1 MRLGRGFRCCVWG
14 GLLSMLYAGPTNPDR
29 DAKSAP
35 TRLDAKVAQADAT
48 PLAQPVAPNAA
59 AATPARLAVPFFQ
72 PRPAAPAPD
81 AAPAEPAFKL
91 AAVTPPDVTVGAPNV
106 IPPDVSPPGPT
117 DECLLA
123 QDCIDQYLWSLYE
136 RARKIDTI
144 KVSEKF
150 KVTVK
155 KKGKKR
161 TVTKTRTKLVD
172 EDFTWKDPNAAEKV
186 GKSMQ
191 EYVIG
196 GMERSFR
203 TKLYRLMRAADDAG
217 LAPGITSG
225 FRDDYR
231 QSIASGRK
239 AASDSSYHGGSRR
252 GGYGHG
258 LAADVVSTK
267 GATRAERWITTDL
280 LWKWIDEH
288 GQEYGIG
295 RPYLDRDPPHVGPMD
310 GKEYVDKR
318 GVKRA
323 GS

>member
-1 MRLGRGFRCCVWG
+1 MGLRRGFHCFLWG
-14 GLLSMLYAGPTNPDR
+14 SVASMLYASPTNSDR
-29 DAKSAP
+29 DVKSAP
-35 TRLDAKVAQADAT
+35 TRVQASAG
-48 PLAQPVAPNAA
+48 LV
-59 AATPARLAVPFFQ
+59 L
-72 PRPAAPAPD
+72 PD
-81 AAPAEPAFKL
+81 AAPVRSNAAVVRPDAVLAQPDAALAEPAFRL
-91 AAVTPPDVTVGAPNV
+91 AAVTPSETS
-106 IPPDVSPPGPT
+106 VSPPNVTAPEPK

-144 KVSEKF
+144 KVQERF

-161 TVTKTRTKLVD
+161 TVTKTRTKLVN
-172 EDFTWKDPNAAEKV
+172 EDFTWKDPDAAAKV
-186 GKSMQ
+186 SMSMQ

-203 TKLYRLMRAADDAG
+203 LKLYRLMRAADDAG

-239 AASDSSYHGGSRR
+239 AATDSSYHGGSRR

-267 GATRAERWITTDL
+267 GETRAERWITTDL

-288 GQEYGIG
+288 GAQYGIG
-295 RPYLDRDPPHVGPMD
+295 RPYLDRDPPHITPID
-310 GKEYVDKR
+310 SKEYVDKR

>member
-1 MRLGRGFRCCVWG
+1 VAS
-14 GLLSMLYAGPTNPDR
+14 LLLFLYASPTNSDR

-35 TRLDAKVAQADAT
+35 THRQASAG
-48 PLAQPVAPNAA
+48 L
-59 AATPARLAVPFFQ
+59 LL
-72 PRPAAPAPD
+72 PD
-81 AAPAEPAFKL
+81 AAPVRSNAAAVRPDAVRAQPDAALAEPAFRL
-91 AAVTPPDVTVGAPNV
+91 AAVTPSDSN
-106 IPPDVSPPGPT
+106 VSPPNVTAPEPT

-144 KVSEKF
+144 KVQERF
-150 KVTVK
+150 KVTIK

-161 TVTKTRTKLVD
+161 TVTKTRTKLVN
-172 EDFTWKDPNAAEKV
+172 EDFTWKDPDAAAKV
-186 GKSMQ
+186 SMSMQ
-191 EYVIG
+191 DYVIG

-203 TKLYRLMRAADDAG
+203 LKLYRLMRAADDAG

-239 AASDSSYHGGSRR
+239 AATDSSYHGGSRR

-267 GATRAERWITTDL
+267 GETRAERWITTDL

-288 GQEYGIG
+288 GAQYGIG
-295 RPYLDRDPPHVGPMD
+295 RPYLDRDPPHIAPMD

>member
-1 MRLGRGFRCCVWG
+1 VAS
-14 GLLSMLYAGPTNPDR
+14 LLLFLYASPTNSDR

-35 TRLDAKVAQADAT
+35 THRQASAG
-48 PLAQPVAPNAA
+48 L
-59 AATPARLAVPFFQ
+59 LL
-72 PRPAAPAPD
+72 PD
-81 AAPAEPAFKL
+81 AAPVRSNAAAVRPDAVRAQPDAALAEPAFRL
-91 AAVTPPDVTVGAPNV
+91 AAVTPSDPN
-106 IPPDVSPPGPT
+106 VSPPNVTAPEPT

-144 KVSEKF
+144 KVQERF
-150 KVTVK
+150 KVTIK

-161 TVTKTRTKLVD
+161 TVTKTRTKLVN
-172 EDFTWKDPNAAEKV
+172 EDFTWKDPDAAAKV
-186 GKSMQ
+186 SMSMQ
-191 EYVIG
+191 DYVIG

-203 TKLYRLMRAADDAG
+203 LKLYRLMRAADDAG

-239 AASDSSYHGGSRR
+239 AATDSSYHGGSRR

-267 GATRAERWITTDL
+267 GETRAERWITTDL

-288 GQEYGIG
+288 GAQYGIG
-295 RPYLDRDPPHVGPMD
+295 RPYLDRDPPHIAPMD

>member
-1 MRLGRGFRCCVWG
+1 
-14 GLLSMLYAGPTNPDR
+14 
-29 DAKSAP
+29 
-35 TRLDAKVAQADAT
+35 
-48 PLAQPVAPNAA
+48 
-59 AATPARLAVPFFQ
+59 
-72 PRPAAPAPD
+72 
-81 AAPAEPAFKL
+81 
-91 AAVTPPDVTVGAPNV
+91 
-106 IPPDVSPPGPT
+106 VSPPNVSPPEAT
-117 DECLLA
+117 DECLLS

-144 KVSEKF
+144 KVQERF

-155 KKGKKR
+155 NKKGKKQ

-172 EDFTWKDPNAAEKV
+172 EDFTWKDPDAAEKR
-186 GKSMQ
+186 GMSMQ

-203 TKLYRLMRAADDAG
+203 LKLYRLMRAADDAG

-231 QSIASGRK
+231 QSIASGQK
-239 AASDSSYHGGSRR
+239 AATDSSYHGGSRR

-288 GQEYGIG
+288 GAQYGIG
-295 RPYLDRDPPHVGPMD
+295 RPYLDRDPPHIAPMD
-310 GKEYVDKR
+310 GKEYVVKR
-318 GVKRA
+318 GVNGKRA

>member
-1 MRLGRGFRCCVWG
+1 MRLRRGFHCFLWG
-14 GLLSMLYAGPTNPDR
+14 SVASLLYASPTNSDR
-29 DAKSAP
+29 GGKSAP
-35 TRLDAKVAQADAT
+35 THREASAGFVL
-48 PLAQPVAPNAA
+48 
-59 AATPARLAVPFFQ
+59 
-72 PRPAAPAPD
+72 PD
-81 AAPAEPAFKL
+81 AAPVRSNAAVARSDVIVVRSSAVVAQPDAALAEPAFKL
-91 AAVTPPDVTVGAPNV
+91 AAVTPQDVNVGSSN
-106 IPPDVSPPGPT
+106 VSPPSPPEAS
-117 DECLLA
+117 DDCLLT

-144 KVSEKF
+144 KVQERF

-155 KKGKKR
+155 NKKGKKR
-161 TVTKTRTKLVD
+161 TVTKTRTKLVN

-186 GKSMQ
+186 GMSMQ
-191 EYVIG
+191 QYVIG

-203 TKLYRLMRAADDAG
+203 LKLYRMMRAADEAG

-239 AASDSSYHGGSRR
+239 AATDSSYHGGSRR

-267 GATRAERWITTDL
+267 GETRAERWITTDL

-288 GQEYGIG
+288 GAQYGIG
-295 RPYLDRDPPHVGPMD
+295 RPYLDRDPPHIAPTD

-318 GVKRA
+318 GVNGKRA